1 MNCAVIEY
9 ACGKK
14 AMFRHNSGVESVA
27 VGYEGRKF
35 RAKVTCG
42 DGTEK
47 TFDNIHT
54 AYKADDLTVVC
65 QQVGIPTQKGV

>member
-9 ACGKK
+9 SSGKK
-14 AMFRHNSGVESVA
+14 TMFRHSSGVQSVA
-27 VGYEGRKF
+27 VGYEGRQF

-47 TFDNIHT
+47 RFHGIHT
-54 AYKADDLTVVC
+54 AYIADDLTVVC
-65 QQVGIPTQKGV
+65 QNAGIPL

>member
-1 MNCAVIEY
+1 MDCAVIEY
-9 ACGKK
+9 ASGKK
-14 AMFRHNSGVESVA
+14 TMFRHNSGVRSVS

-35 RAKVTCG
+35 RAKVICG

-47 TFDNIHT
+47 KFDGIHT

-65 QQVGIPTQKGV
+65 QHAGIPC

>member
-1 MNCAVIEY
+1 MDCAVIEY
-9 ACGKK
+9 ASGKK
-14 AMFRHNSGVESVA
+14 TMFRHSSGVERVA

-47 TFDNIHT
+47 KFEDIHT

-65 QQVGIPTQKGV
+65 QNAGIPV

>member
-1 MNCAVIEY
+1 MDCAVIEY
-9 ACGKK
+9 ASGKK
-14 AMFRHNSGVESVA
+14 TMFRHSSGVERVA

-47 TFDNIHT
+47 KFEGIHT
-54 AYKADDLTVVC
+54 AYKADDLTVAC
-65 QQVGIPTQKGV
+65 QNVGIPV